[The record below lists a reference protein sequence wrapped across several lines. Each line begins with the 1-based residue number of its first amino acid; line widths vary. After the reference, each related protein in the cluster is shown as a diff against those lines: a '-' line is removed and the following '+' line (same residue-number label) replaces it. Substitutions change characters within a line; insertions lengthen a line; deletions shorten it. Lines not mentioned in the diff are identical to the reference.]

1 MAEIALR
8 GLTKQFG
15 AMTAVAELSLTIPD
29 KEFVA
34 LLGPSGCGKT
44 TTMNMIAGIESP
56 SGGQIL
62 FDGRDVQRLAP
73 ERRGVGFVFQNYAI
87 FTHMSVYENLAFGLR
102 VRRLSHGEL
111 DAKVRK
117 MASLMQLTDRLDWP
131 SRRLSVN
138 ELQKLA
144 IGRSAIVEPSIFL
157 LDEPLSN
164 LDAAFREF
172 MRTELKHIQHQ
183 LQQTMVYVTHDQVEA
198 MSLADRIAV
207 MDRGVLQQYGT
218 PDEVFNDPANTFV
231 ANFMGSPSMNLI
243 PCRLQAD
250 GGEPVLQVGEAGTI
264 RIVEERLRRAAQ
276 AAGSRDVV
284 LGIRPEVIAVETAAD
299 PGQALQLEVDL
310 VEPIGPRSIVHLRA
324 GALEVLA
331 VKDKRFAGALKS
343 RIWAVLPQ
351 AHCHLFDAQT
361 GKSLGGRALGRR
373 KAA

>member
-1 MAEIALR
+1 MAEIELR
-8 GLTKQFG
+8 GLTKRFG
-15 AMTAVAELSLTIPD
+15 ALSAVSALDLTIAD

-44 TTMNMIAGIESP
+44 TTMNMIAGIEMP
-56 SGGQIL
+56 TQGRIL
-62 FDGRDVQRLAP
+62 FDGRDVQRVPP
-73 ERRGVGFVFQNYAI
+73 ERRGVGFVFQNYAV
-87 FTHMSVYENLAFGLR
+87 FTHLSVYENLAFGLR
-102 VRRLSHGEL
+102 VRRLSRAGL
-111 DAKVRK
+111 DAKVRQV
-117 MASLMQLTDRLDWP
+117 AELMQLSDRLHWP

-207 MDRGVLQQYGT
+207 MDRGLLQQYGT
-218 PDEVFNDPANTFV
+218 PAEIFDRPANTFV

-243 PCRLQAD
+243 PGRLETE
-250 GGEPVLQVGEAGTI
+250 GGEPWLRIDGAGSVPLTAGG
-264 RIVEERLRRAAQ
+264 LRRAA
-276 AAGSRDVV
+276 AAARGAEVI
-284 LGIRPEVIAVETAAD
+284 LGVRPEAVGIEAAPD
-299 PGQALQLEVDL
+299 SGLRFEVDL
-310 VEPIGPRSIVHLRA
+310 VEPIGPRTIVHLRA
-324 GALEVLA
+324 GALEVLS
-331 VKDKRFAGALKS
+331 VKDKRFPGALRS
-343 RIWAVLPQ
+343 TVGAILPP

-361 GKSLGGRALGRR
+361 GAVLGRGSD
-373 KAA
+373 